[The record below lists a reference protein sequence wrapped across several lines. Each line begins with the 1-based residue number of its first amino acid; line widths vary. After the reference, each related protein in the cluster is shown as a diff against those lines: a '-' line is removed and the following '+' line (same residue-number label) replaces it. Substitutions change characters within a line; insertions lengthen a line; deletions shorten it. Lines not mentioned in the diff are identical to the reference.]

1 MSKTY
6 VVMKDGVKV
15 KTVRSLAKAKEVAE
29 GAEIYC
35 NGELVYP
42 SGAALTAPE
51 TYRLKVLMNVREAP
65 SLAAKIIAH
74 AEAGKVINVYEIR
87 DDWMKVV
94 WNDGFAYILYKNGE
108 FAEAAKS

>member
-42 SGAALTAPE
+42 SGAVPTALE
-51 TYRLKVLMNVREAP
+51 TYRLKALMNVREVP
-65 SLAAKIIAH
+65 SLTAKIIAH
-74 AEAGKVINVYEIR
+74 AEAGKVVNVYEIK
-87 DDWMKVV
+87 DDWMKVA
-94 WNDGFAYILYKNGE
+94 WNGTYAYIFYKNGE
-108 FAEAAKS
+108 FAEKGM

>member
-15 KTVRSLAKAKEVAE
+15 KTVRSLAKAKEVAD

-35 NGELVYP
+35 NGELIYP
-42 SGAALTAPE
+42 SKAVLTAPE
-51 TYRLKVLMNVREAP
+51 TYRLKALMNVRKTP
-65 SLAAKIIAH
+65 SLDAEIIAH
-74 AEAGKVINVYEIR
+74 AETGKVINVYEIK

-108 FAEAAKS
+108 FAEKGM